1 MLYAAIVLAYA
12 SQAREPNTFHGIIK
26 TQRDAHKGVNVA
38 AGNGDGLKPGESE
51 IKMYIVIKGTAWV
64 SSVAPSTKE
73 STIKD
78 MITEIKTTISD
89 YNDYCS
95 IIGRPSSY
103 ERAHKTYAEQAVK
116 HDATI
121 TPAEGFTNIDFDF
134 VAIIRP
140 DKRQPLGFC
149 VKQCRFSNPDLAL
162 NLINSKKRKDTKQ

>member
-1 MLYAAIVLAYA
+1 MQPAETLPV
-12 SQAREPNTFHGIIK
+12 SSPEERK
-26 TQRDAHKGVNVA
+26 
-38 AGNGDGLKPGESE
+38 
-51 IKMYIVIKGTAWV
+51 IKMFIVIKGSAWV

-78 MITEIKTTISD
+78 IINQINTTISD

-95 IIGRPSSY
+95 IIGRYSSY
-103 ERAHKTYAEQAVK
+103 ERAYKTYAEQAVK

-140 DKRQPLGFC
+140 DKHQPQGFI
-149 VKQCRFSNPDLAL
+149 VKQCRYSTIDNAL
-162 NLINSKKRKDTKQ
+162 NLINSKH